1 MHADYRSPASVA
13 LTFDD
18 GPDPT
23 WTPLVLDALAR
34 ARARATFF
42 VVAPRAARYPSL
54 ISSIR
59 ESGHDVAFHCVE
71 HVRHDAMTRSE
82 IEADVGSGLL
92 ALGRSV
98 HYWRTPWGL
107 ITPATEEV
115 ANKHRLR
122 LVGWT
127 ADTEDWRGGAPEE
140 MLARVRGRISPGAI
154 VLMHDGVGPGATRE
168 GCAATVDLVRPLV
181 ALVRSHGLE
190 PATLGEL
197 RRPLPD
203 RNPDFKAGEAGSES
217 VRGV

>member
-1 MHADYRSPASVA
+1 MHTDYRSPASVA

-54 ISSIR
+54 ISSMR
-59 ESGHDVAFHCVE
+59 QSGHDVAFHCAQ
-71 HVRHDAMTRSE
+71 HVRHDAMTRRE
-82 IEADVGSGLL
+82 IEADVESGLL

-98 HYWRTPWGL
+98 HHWRTPWGL

-140 MLARVRGRISPGAI
+140 MLARIRGTFTPGAI
-154 VLMHDGVGPGATRE
+154 VLMHDGVGPGATRD
-168 GCAATVDLVRPLV
+168 GCAATVELIRPLV
-181 ALVRSHGLE
+181 ALVRSRGLE
-190 PATLGEL
+190 PAMLGEL
-197 RRPLPD
+197 RQPLPD
-203 RNPDFKAGEAGSES
+203 RNPDFQAMGAGIEREHS
-217 VRGV
+217 V

>member
-1 MHADYRSPASVA
+1 MRSAYRSPAPVA

-18 GPDPT
+18 GPDPI
-23 WTPLVLDALAR
+23 WTPLVLDALASVG
-34 ARARATFF
+34 ARATFF

-54 ISSIR
+54 IFSMR
-59 ESGHDVAFHCVE
+59 ERGHDVAFHCVE
-71 HVRHDAMTRSE
+71 HVRHDAMTRRE
-82 IEADVGSGLL
+82 IESDVESGFL

-98 HYWRTPWGL
+98 HYWRTPWGF

-140 MLARVRGRISPGAI
+140 MLARIRGRISPGAI

-197 RRPLPD
+197 WHPLPD
-203 RNPDFKAGEAGSES
+203 RNPDFQTGAAGSER

>member
-1 MHADYRSPASVA
+1 MGTDYRSQAPVA

-18 GPDPT
+18 GPDPI
-23 WTPLVLDALAR
+23 WTPLVVDALAR

-42 VVAPRAARYPSL
+42 VVAPRAARYASL

-59 ESGHDVAFHCVE
+59 ERGHDVAFHCAL
-71 HVRHDAMTRSE
+71 HVRHDAMTRRE
-82 IEADVGSGLL
+82 IEADVESGLL

-98 HYWRTPWGL
+98 RYWRTPWGF

-115 ANKHRLR
+115 AHKHRLR

-168 GCAATVDLVRPLV
+168 DCAATVDLVRPLV
-181 ALVRSHGLE
+181 ALVRSLGLE

-197 RRPLPD
+197 RLPLPD
-203 RNPDFKAGEAGSES
+203 RNPDFEAGEAGSES

>member
-1 MHADYRSPASVA
+1 MSTDYLSPAPVA

-18 GPDPT
+18 GPDPIC
-23 WTPLVLDALAR
+23 TPLVLDALAR

-54 ISSIR
+54 ISSMR
-59 ESGHDVAFHCVE
+59 ARGHDVAFHCVE
-71 HVRHDAMTRSE
+71 HVRHDVMTQKE

-98 HYWRTPWGL
+98 HYWRTPWGF

-115 ANKHRLR
+115 ANKHRLQ

-127 ADTEDWRGGAPEE
+127 ADTEDWRGGTPEE
-140 MLARVRGRISPGAI
+140 MLARIRDRVSPGAI
-154 VLMHDGVGPGATRE
+154 VLMHDGVGPGAMRE
-168 GCAATVDLVRPLV
+168 GCGATVDLVRPLV
-181 ALVRSHGLE
+181 ALVRSRCLE

-197 RRPLPD
+197 RHPLPD
-203 RNPDFKAGEAGSES
+203 SNPDFRVRGAGSEK

>member
-42 VVAPRAARYPSL
+42 VVAPRAARYASL
-54 ISSIR
+54 ISSMR
-59 ESGHDVAFHCVE
+59 ERGHDVAFHCVE
-71 HVRHDAMTRSE
+71 HVRHDAMTPSE
-82 IEADVGSGLL
+82 IEADVESGLL

-98 HYWRTPWGL
+98 HYWRAPWGL

-140 MLARVRGRISPGAI
+140 MLARIRGRISPGAI